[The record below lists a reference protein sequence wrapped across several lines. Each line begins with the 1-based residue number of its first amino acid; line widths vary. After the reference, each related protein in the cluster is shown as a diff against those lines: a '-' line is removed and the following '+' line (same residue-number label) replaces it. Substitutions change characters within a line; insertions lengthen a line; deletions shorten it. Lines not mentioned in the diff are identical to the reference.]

1 MCNQSQ
7 LSKAPMSLNTR
18 ILVFLGLLSITHHAA
33 PPRAPELDVLEQL
46 AGTWRATV
54 VNGDEE
60 PKVSTIT
67 RSWSENGT
75 TLVERSLRNQD
86 VGFAAWTYNPADRSY
101 RAVLLTP
108 YFAGH
113 WRATWDEASRTF
125 TNYYMNSFGQ
135 TGLGRH
141 RFIDADHAEW
151 TMVLQTPEGEISLRG
166 KQERITKAA
175 GVAAGRKVALRNL
188 RHFDGTWTSTLR
200 NTQNGE
206 SHSLT
211 SNTRWADAGSNFQVT
226 GEQGLNDSEKH
237 SAITYDPTAR
247 HFRGVFIE
255 PGGAGFFDAWWTENN
270 KQLKQVFTIFP
281 SIDAVGD
288 TAPPKPHF
296 KHGINGWSTRSVI
309 ADGIHRTTLTVRL
322 GEEEIWSGTGA
333 LKRDDVD
340 LKSWPLRVADGKGLV
355 PLLETKNGVTID
367 MKTGDEAARVFVAG
381 DRIRLVE
388 RPELGLSVSAEQDVL
403 SFREASSPF
412 QVNPE
417 GSISPA
423 RSPNMALGWQGKL
436 KLVRRSEP
444 SVLIFTEAPRPKPPP
459 TNYEYRLEGGKLAFV
474 SPRDTRE
481 VTVHPSSA
489 FDMPDLRIT
498 AIAPWD
504 SLCWVGTSSG
514 LFRFD
519 AQARSWSRFAID
531 RTELN
536 AKVDSLTIDGDSLQ
550 VSYGANS
557 ARFDL
562 KTRTWLSAAV
572 EAPAEQEPDT
582 AAVPVDSEPPLS
594 VLQQSKGA
602 LMLLVGLLVTTC
614 VVQLTRKKTT

>member
-1 MCNQSQ
+1 
-7 LSKAPMSLNTR
+7 MSLNTH
-18 ILVFLGLLSITHHAA
+18 ILAFLGLLISTLHAA

-75 TLVERSLRNQD
+75 TMIERSLRNQD
-86 VGFAAWTYNPADRSY
+86 VGFAAWTYNPADQNY

-108 YFAGH
+108 HFSGH
-113 WRATWDEASRTF
+113 WRATWDEESRTF

-135 TGLGRH
+135 TGLGKH

-166 KQERITKAA
+166 KQERIAEA
-175 GVAAGRKVALRNL
+175 PGVAAGRKVALRNL
-188 RHFDGTWTSTLR
+188 RHFDGSWTSTLR
-200 NTQNGE
+200 NTQSGE
-206 SHSLT
+206 SHTLT
-211 SNTRWADAGSNFQVT
+211 SHTRWADAGSNFQISV
-226 GEQGLNDSEKH
+226 EHGLNDSEKH

-255 PGGAGFFDAWWTENN
+255 PGGAGFFDAWWTEN
-270 KQLKQVFTIFP
+270 KKELKQVFTVFP
-281 SIDAVGD
+281 EIQASGD

-309 ADGIHRTTLTVRL
+309 ADGIHRSALTVRL
-322 GEEEIWSGTGA
+322 GEEAIWSGTGT
-333 LKRDDVD
+333 LRRDGFD
-340 LKSWPLRVADGKGLV
+340 LKSWPLTVGGGKGLMIAASGEQV
-355 PLLETKNGVTID
+355 SVDMID
-367 MKTGDEAARVFVAG
+367 GNDASRVFVAN
-381 DRIRLVE
+381 DTIRLVD
-388 RPELGLSVSAEQDVL
+388 RPELGLATNDENEAL
-403 SFREASSPF
+403 GFREASSPF
-412 QVNPE
+412 QINPE
-417 GSISPA
+417 GTISPT
-423 RSPNMALGWQGKL
+423 RLPNMAVGWEDGL
-436 KLVRRSEP
+436 KLVRRSERG
-444 SVLIFTEAPRPKPPP
+444 VLIFTEAPRPKPPP
-459 TNYEYRLEGGKLAFV
+459 TNYEYRLEGGRLV
-474 SPRDTRE
+474 VGVPGNTRE
-481 VTVHPSSA
+481 ETVHPSTA

-519 AQARSWSRFAID
+519 GQARSWCRFAID

-536 AKVDSLTIDGDSLQ
+536 AKVGGLAIDGDTLR

-557 ARFDL
+557 ATFDL
-562 KTRTWLSAAV
+562 KTRSWRSASV

-582 AAVPVDSEPPLS
+582 TAAPVESAPPLS
-594 VLQQSKGA
+594 VLQQNKGV
-602 LMLLVGLLVTTC
+602 LMLLLGLLVITC